1 MAQCAVHLCE
11 ICDNNHGSQYCTN
24 CEQYFCSNCK
34 LSHLKAKLCKNHI
47 FENAQKVNPEEKTPK
62 CERHDQLFTFYGN
75 TCTCLLCQI
84 CLSDKHKKHDFSLIH
99 EAASKK
105 RSAINGMV
113 MSAKATMNQV
123 SDTIGHLETELKT
136 NEEYKSKV
144 VHEIE
149 TRGQEVIDMVKNATA
164 AMINIV
170 NENES
175 KERTRILD
183 EIGQRRDACSHD
195 TVIISKSNE
204 TTNGGNAVTLLASVV
219 DIETKLKC
227 SKYLD
232 RSINDVQQ
240 TRFLKSSGKSKEV
253 EALIGSLTDQ
263 EDKHDSTKP
272 IRTINDI
279 QIGDSVRLK
288 MGIRFKYGGDF
299 NIQNCRSV
307 GKVVKFKSRNNIF
320 VKFPECRN
328 YGNFHCTLDEI
339 EFAT

>member
-11 ICDNNHGSQYCTN
+11 ICDNNPGSQYCTN

-34 LSHLKAKLCKNHI
+34 LSHLKANICKNHI
-47 FENAQKVNPEEKTPK
+47 FENAQKVNPEEKTPT
-62 CERHDQLFTFYGN
+62 CERHDQLFTFYCN

-84 CLSDKHKKHDFSLIH
+84 CLTKKHKKHDFSLLD

-105 RSAINGMV
+105 RAAINGMV
-113 MSAKATMNQV
+113 KSAKATITQV

-144 VHEIE
+144 IHEIE
-149 TRGQEVIDMVKNATA
+149 TRGQEVIDVVKYATA

-195 TVIISKSNE
+195 TVIISKANE
-204 TTNGGNAVTLLASVV
+204 TTNGGNAVTLLVSVV

-227 SKYLD
+227 SKYAN
-232 RSINDVQQ
+232 RSIKKVQE

-253 EALIGSLTDQ
+253 EALIGSLTEH
-263 EDKHDSTKP
+263 EDKYNRTKS
-272 IRTINDI
+272 IRTIYDI
-279 QIGDSVRLK
+279 KIGDRVRLK
-288 MGIRFKYGGDF
+288 MGISFKYSVGDI
-299 NIQNCRSV
+299 IQKSRSV
-307 GKVVKFKSRNNIF
+307 GKVEKFISRDDIY
-320 VKFPECRN
+320 VTFPEY

-339 EFAT
+339 ELAT

>member
-47 FENAQKVNPEEKTPK
+47 FEDAHKVNPEENTPK
-62 CERHDQLFTFYGN
+62 CKRHDQLFTFYCH

-84 CLSDKHKKHDFSLIH
+84 CLTDKHKKHDFSLLD

-113 MSAKATMNQV
+113 IFAEATLSQV
-123 SDTIGHLETELKT
+123 SGTIGHFETEVKT
-136 NEEYKSKV
+136 SEEYKSKV
-144 VHEIE
+144 FNEIE
-149 TRGQEVIDMVKNATA
+149 TRGQEVIDMVKNATEA
-164 AMINIV
+164 KVNIV
-170 NENES
+170 NDNES

-183 EIGQRRDACSHD
+183 DIGQRRDACSHD
-195 TVIISKSNE
+195 TLIISKSNE

-232 RSINDVQQ
+232 ISIKEVQQ

-253 EALIGSLTDQ
+253 EALIGSLTVH
-263 EDKHDSTKP
+263 EDKDDSTKH
-272 IRTINDI
+272 IRTIDDI
-279 QIGDSVRLK
+279 KIGDKVRLK
-288 MGIRFKYGGDF
+288 AGIPLQYGDADGVERIKSIGEVSSFGNGNSILVHFPIFKKFRCLF
-299 NIQNCRSV
+299 N
-307 GKVVKFKSRNNIF
+307 
-320 VKFPECRN
+320 
-328 YGNFHCTLDEI
+328 EI
-339 EFAT
+339 AFA

>member
-1 MAQCAVHLCE
+1 
-11 ICDNNHGSQYCTN
+11 
-24 CEQYFCSNCK
+24 
-34 LSHLKAKLCKNHI
+34 
-47 FENAQKVNPEEKTPK
+47 
-62 CERHDQLFTFYGN
+62 
-75 TCTCLLCQI
+75 LLCQI
-84 CLSDKHKKHDFSLIH
+84 CLTKKHKKHDFSLLD

-105 RSAINGMV
+105 RAAINGLV
-113 MSAKATMNQV
+113 KSAVATITQV

-144 VHEIE
+144 IHEIE

-164 AMINIV
+164 AMIKIV

-232 RSINDVQQ
+232 RSIKDVQQ

-253 EALIGSLTDQ
+253 EALIGSLTEH
-263 EDKHDSTKP
+263 EDKYNRTKS
-272 IRTINDI
+272 IRTIYDI
-279 QIGDSVRLK
+279 KIGDMVRLK
-288 MGIRFKYGGDF
+288 MGISFNYGVGND
-299 NIQNCRSV
+299 IQKSRSV
-307 GKVVKFKSRNNIF
+307 GKVEKFISRDDIY
-320 VKFPECRN
+320 VTFPE
-328 YGNFHCTLDEI
+328 YFGNFHCTLDEI
-339 EFAT
+339 ELAT